1 MSGRPR
7 TACRRCNSHKVR
19 CTGLRPACQR
29 CQRAKQPCIYDAPS
43 TAFHS
48 TNAVGISQLVSGLAP
63 GPSHALPQHSGALS
77 HGIPQTLMHKLI
89 DVYFLHVY
97 NARLLVHRPTFLQQL
112 ADNAVPDHVVLSMC
126 ALASSFLSDANGK
139 LWLRENEFGREWAKR
154 AGQLVFCEAE
164 HPRHENIPTFI
175 NLALFWYAEGEWI
188 KSAVYKFCDVKHLI
202 TQIPSWTAN
211 GLLIARLSG
220 MPMRHRA
227 CEVPIHIELK
237 SRRIW
242 ACLVTNSFSPEG
254 HLEQGLLSEAAR
266 DYILPCPEDDF
277 EKKETMCGETL
288 SSGIR
293 DGSAYGELIRVLTF
307 WDKVCSLIQ
316 KPWHNFSSRLGA
328 IHEIDNH
335 ISNWRS
341 ELPPFLKIDGERIPS
356 ELQIPLPIL
365 FGLHIIYHQCLCSL
379 HASIVPLFCWGS
391 SVEPF
396 SSARQMS
403 AQIAYDNANSV
414 SNLAKMILNG
424 AYEASR
430 TPSFVGY
437 ACYCACAIQIPFL
450 RCANPSVS
458 AQAKQNILTNLKLIQ
473 QMGQYWR
480 FISLLGINIR
490 TIYEVHSNYPCNV
503 DDEPKNMD
511 ASKLNELRIDAERAR
526 SSILVHNNILRG
538 RTGSAAQLDADVT
551 DLGLDNLA
559 ERSTATSEET
569 IESLITEL
577 SAPWE
582 QTAGDLDAS
591 EEQIQVSQVLSQLLH
606 VESVNGGPF
615 AFPYSGQYSLD
626 QLDSGTD
633 WAV

>member
-1 MSGRPR
+1 
-7 TACRRCNSHKVR
+7 
-19 CTGLRPACQR
+19 
-29 CQRAKQPCIYDAPS
+29 
-43 TAFHS
+43 
-48 TNAVGISQLVSGLAP
+48 
-63 GPSHALPQHSGALS
+63 
-77 HGIPQTLMHKLI
+77 MHKLI

-112 ADNAVPDHVVLSMC
+112 ADNAVQDHVVLSMC

-175 NLALFWYAEGEWI
+175 NLALF
-188 KSAVYKFCDVKHLI
+188 C
-202 TQIPSWTAN
+202 
-211 GLLIARLSG
+211 
-220 MPMRHRA
+220 
-227 CEVPIHIELK
+227 
-237 SRRIW
+237 
-242 ACLVTNSFSPEG
+242 PEG

-277 EKKETMCGETL
+277 EKKEMMCGETL

-341 ELPPFLKIDGERIPS
+341 ELPPFLRIDGERIPS

-503 DDEPKNMD
+503 DDEPKNME
-511 ASKLNELRIDAERAR
+511 ASKLNELRIDADRAR

-559 ERSTATSEET
+559 QRSTATSEGTVVHSAQEENPSLAHYNAET

-633 WAV
+633 WAL